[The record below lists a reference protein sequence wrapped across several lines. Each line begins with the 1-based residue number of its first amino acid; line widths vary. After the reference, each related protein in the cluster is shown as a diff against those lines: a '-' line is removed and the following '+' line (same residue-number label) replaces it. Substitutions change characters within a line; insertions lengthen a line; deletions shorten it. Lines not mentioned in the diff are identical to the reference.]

1 MVGWDSSIVVAVV
14 TFLVDVARLA
24 ALCFLL
30 RLLLDDWD
38 RILLFPPAPGIC
50 DGLRSRVEE
59 VVGVGRGVEG
69 DCCCCCCCLLLED
82 ELLLLL
88 DVVEEDVLL
97 ILVLLLDD
105 PVAAMA
111 ATAAALDALE

>member
-14 TFLVDVARLA
+14 TFLVDVTRLA

-69 DCCCCCCCLLLED
+69 DCCCCCCLLLED

-97 ILVLLLDD
+97 ILALLLDD
-105 PVAAMA
+105 PVAAIA